1 MKQDQTEIDLTCA
14 HCGDPCPKNETVW
27 KEDTAFCCNGCK
39 TVYELLHSCDLTDYY
54 RLEETPGVSLRQ
66 SKAEA
71 RFAFLDH
78 EEIQRQLLD
87 FSDGTLAKVRFYL
100 PQIHCASCVWLLEK
114 LYRLNEAV
122 VESSVNYLKKE
133 VRITFYENEITLREL
148 VTLLAQIGYKPVI
161 NLEATQQPKKTSHYQ
176 RFYLQI
182 GVAGFCFGN
191 IMLFSF
197 PEYLGIE
204 EQDAFLR
211 TVFGYLNWVL
221 ALPVLL
227 FSARD
232 YLNSAF
238 QALRQG
244 GVNIDVPVSLGI
256 LSIFGWSSYEIF
268 ALNGGGYL
276 DSLAA
281 LVFLLLC
288 GKWFQQKTFDNISFE
303 RDYQSY
309 FPLAVTRLHE
319 GEEESIP
326 IAKLSKGDR
335 IRVHHQE
342 LIPADAV
349 LISGKARIDYSFV
362 TGESDPVR
370 CQGGDLLYAGGRQIG
385 ETLELEVVKEVSQSY
400 LTGLWQSETFQKSN
414 EELLET
420 LTNRIGKS
428 FTLII
433 LLVAS
438 ITAVYWSLT
447 AGIPTALQTFTA
459 VLIIACPCALALNIP
474 FTLGNVMRLWARQN
488 FYLKDT
494 SVIERMAKLSHLV
507 FDKTGTLTSGGTA
520 IFVGKPLSEI
530 EASWVKK
537 LTTSSVHPVSRQIE
551 RSLSASTHE
560 FSFSDFEEVTGEGVR
575 AVVDGLEIR
584 LGKASFVNTDDSTN
598 DLLETRAFLR
608 IGDEIKGYFVLRQAF
623 REGTNALLAS
633 LKEVFSLS
641 LLSGDH
647 EGTRAQVEAVFGS
660 ENTIL
665 LGQSPQEKMAYIQH
679 LQAKGEHILMFGDG
693 LNDAGALKQSEVGIA
708 LAEDVHQFSP
718 ACSAILQVDSLEK
731 LPELLRFSRRAMRV
745 VYVGFGIS
753 FLYNLVGLFFAVQGL
768 LSPLIA
774 AILMPL
780 SSITVVFWG
789 MGMTSF
795 LFQQAK
801 K

>member
-1 MKQDQTEIDLTCA
+1 MIEPQTHIDLTCA
-14 HCGDPCPKNETVW
+14 HCGDPCPKDDTVW
-27 KEDTAFCCNGCK
+27 QEGTAFCCNGCK

-54 RLEETPGVSLRQ
+54 RIEETPGLSLRQ

-71 RFAFLDH
+71 RFTFLDH
-78 EEIQRQLLD
+78 EEIQCQLLD

-114 LYRLNEAV
+114 LYRLNTAV
-122 VESSVNYLKKE
+122 MESSVNYLKKE

-148 VTLLAQIGYKPVI
+148 VTLLAQIGYEPVI
-161 NLEATQQPKKTSHYQ
+161 NLEATNQPKKTSHYQ

-211 TVFGYLNWVL
+211 NIFGYLNWVL

-268 ALNGGGYL
+268 VLDGGGYL
-276 DSLAA
+276 DSLSA

-326 IAKLSKGDR
+326 IAELSKGDR

-349 LISGKARIDYSFV
+349 LISGKARIDYGFV

-370 CQGGDLLYAGGRQIG
+370 RQGSDLLYAGGRQTG

-400 LTGLWQSETFQKSN
+400 LTGLWQSDTFQKPKN
-414 EELLET
+414 ELLET

-438 ITAVYWSLT
+438 ITAVYWSVK
-447 AGIPTALQTFTA
+447 ADIPTALQTFTA
-459 VLIIACPCALALNIP
+459 VLIIACPCALALNVP
-474 FTLGNVMRLWARQN
+474 FTLGNVMRLWSRQN

-494 SVIERMAKLSHLV
+494 SVIERMARLSHLV

-520 IFVGKPLSEI
+520 EFIGKPLSESEI
-530 EASWVKK
+530 AWVRK
-537 LTTSSVHPVSRQIE
+537 LTASSVHPVSRQIQ
-551 RSLSASTHE
+551 RSLTETEAK
-560 FSFSDFEEVTGEGVR
+560 FSFLDFEEVTGEGVR
-575 AVVDGLEIR
+575 AKIDGIEIR
-584 LGKASFVNTDDSTN
+584 LGKASFVDANETET
-598 DLLETRAFLR
+598 DLLETRAFLQ
-608 IGDEIKGYFVLRQAF
+608 IGDELQGYFILRQAF
-623 REGTNALLAS
+623 RKGTNSLLDD
-633 LKEVFSLS
+633 LKKVFSLS

-647 EGTRAQVEAVFGS
+647 EGTRAQVEAVFGT
-660 ENTIL
+660 ENTVL
-665 LGQSPQEKMAYIQH
+665 LEQSPQEKMAYIQN
-679 LQAKGEHILMFGDG
+679 LQAKGEKVLMLGDG

-718 ACSAILQVDSLEK
+718 ACSAILQADSLEK

-795 LFQQAK
+795 LFQRK
-801 K
+801 